1 MLISFREPNQNRIE
15 RTSTVY
21 RIRSIR
27 LLPVLLV
34 IAFSLIFIAAIPA
47 KAQII
52 PEKTG
57 DAIQQNDSE
66 SGKKIRKMTD
76 LTLNAREASFR
87 GQARSLAKGYRET
100 AEIVARQGG
109 NPKPILDAAAYFERQ
124 AEVTSK
130 VSMDN

>member
-1 MLISFREPNQNRIE
+1 MHRIC
-15 RTSTVY
+15 
-21 RIRSIR
+21 SIR
-27 LLPVLLV
+27 PLPVLLV
-34 IAFSLIFIAAIPA
+34 IAFSLAFIAAMPV
-47 KAQII
+47 KAQAIL
-52 PEKTG
+52 EKT
-57 DAIQQNDSE
+57 DSAVQQNDGE
-66 SGKKIRKMTD
+66 SSKKIRKMTD

>member
-1 MLISFREPNQNRIE
+1 
-15 RTSTVY
+15 VY

-27 LLPVLLV
+27 PLPVLLV
-34 IAFSLIFIAAIPA
+34 IAFSVFGTAAVTTQTQA
-47 KAQII
+47 QSTFGKAS
-52 PEKTG
+52 EAT
-57 DAIQQNDSE
+57 QQDDGE

-76 LTLNAREASFR
+76 LTLKAREASFR

-100 AEIVARQGG
+100 AEIVARHGG

-130 VSMDN
+130 VSMGN

>member
-1 MLISFREPNQNRIE
+1 MVDFRKPNQNRIK
-15 RTSTVY
+15 RTSIVY
-21 RIRSIR
+21 RIRSISP
-27 LLPVLLV
+27 LPFLLV
-34 IAFSLIFIAAIPA
+34 IVFSLAFIAAIPA
-47 KAQII
+47 KAQTI
-52 PEKTG
+52 PDKAG
-57 DAIQQNDSE
+57 DPIQQNDSE

-100 AEIVARQGG
+100 AEMVARQGG